1 MPVIAGGKFV
11 VLGGASQVGS
21 HIGEQLLAG
30 GARELVLLDN
40 LSLGS
45 TQTMQPLLA
54 DARCSFVRA
63 DVLRL
68 NELFDPLAK
77 ADGVFAV
84 AGIMATNIGENP
96 WMGLDVNIRGVQN
109 ALEACRYQGVKKIV
123 FSSSAGVYGAPQ
135 DDPTDEN
142 SPLRW
147 QVLPPAMTLYCASKV
162 MGEGL
167 MQLYQQ
173 RHGIDFVALRYTAVY
188 GERQHRRALMG
199 GGIAEACTR
208 IRAGQPAIIEGD
220 GQQAHDYVHA
230 GDVARANLM
239 AMESTVSGEGIN
251 ICAGLDTSQ
260 NRIVEIVTQACGSTL
275 KPEYR
280 QQAANNAKLPSA
292 ARQAYSRDKA
302 RRLLGWEPQVSIE
315 EGIGRVLRW
324 VDQQAGV
331 SPGP

>member
-1 MPVIAGGKFV
+1 MPVISGGKFV
-11 VLGGASQVGS
+11 VLGGASQVGAG
-21 HIGEQLLAG
+21 IGEQLLAG
-30 GARELVLLDN
+30 GAREVVLLDN

-45 TQTMQPLLA
+45 METLRPMLA
-54 DARCSFVRA
+54 DPRCSFVRA

-68 NELFDPLAK
+68 NELFDPLAN
-77 ADGVFAV
+77 ADGVFTV

-123 FSSSAGVYGAPQ
+123 FSSSAGVYGAPE
-135 DDPTDEN
+135 DDPTVED

-147 QVLPPAMTLYCASKV
+147 QALPPAMALYCASKV

-167 MQLYQQ
+167 MRLYQQ
-173 RHGIDFVALRYTAVY
+173 RHGIAFCALRYTAVY

-199 GGIAEACTR
+199 GGIAEACAR
-208 IRAGQPAIIEGD
+208 IRGGQPAIIEGD
-220 GQQAHDYVHA
+220 GQQAHDYIYA
-230 GDVARANLM
+230 GDAARANLM
-239 AMESTVSGEGIN
+239 AMESQVTGEGIN
-251 ICAGLDTSQ
+251 ICSGVDTSQ

-280 QQAANNAKLPSA
+280 RPAASGAKLPSVT
-292 ARQAYSRDKA
+292 RQAYSRDKA

-324 VDQQAGV
+324 VDQQAL
-331 SPGP
+331 P